1 LYFQGLG
8 ARKVAVDFEGGTLTT
23 DAGGLLL
30 REVDLRQR
38 ILDGFLECFQDTRD
52 QRYVDHGLRQ
62 MIAQRVY
69 GICLG
74 YEDLNDHDQL
84 RYDPLFAALCQC
96 RDPLG
101 EGRRKEADKGKA
113 LANKATVDRMESGG
127 LVADRYKKI
136 ICSDEKV
143 RRFFVSHFQKFY
155 NGGRAPKRIVID
167 VDATHDE
174 VHGKQE
180 GRFFHGFYNCYCYL
194 PLYIFCD
201 DYLLAA
207 TLRPSSIDV
216 SSGTDTEL
224 ELIVE
229 QIRKAW
235 PKTQIIIRGDSGFAR
250 EWLMS
255 WCEARG
261 VDYLF
266 GLGRNSRLRKRISRQ
281 MREAAALHL
290 STGEA
295 ARVLKDFRY
304 RTLKSWSRGRRVI
317 GKAEYTHGAENPRF
331 VVTSL
336 SKEQWPADRLYHQ
349 LYCSRGQMENRVK
362 EQQLYLFA
370 DRTSATVMRSNQM
383 RLWFSA
389 VSYLLMNELRQVG
402 LRRTEL
408 AKAQCDTIRLK
419 LLKVGARVK
428 LSVRRLVVHMP
439 TGYPYQNLFCTALSN
454 IQAAFP

>member
-1 LYFQGLG
+1 M
-8 ARKVAVDFEGGTLTT
+8 ADFEGGTLTS

-30 REVDLRQR
+30 REVDLRQG
-38 ILDGFLECFQDTRD
+38 IIESFVECFHDTRD
-52 QRYVDHGLRQ
+52 QRYVDHQLRQ

-84 RYDPLFAALCQC
+84 RFDPLFAALCQC
-96 RDPLG
+96 KDPSG
-101 EGRRKEADKGKA
+101 ERRRRETDRGKA
-113 LANKATVDRMESGG
+113 LANKATLDRMESGG
-127 LVADRYKKI
+127 LEADRYKKI
-136 ICSDEKV
+136 ICRDEKV
-143 RRFFVSHFQKFY
+143 RRFFVSHFLKHY
-155 NGGRAPKRIVID
+155 NGGRAPQKIIID

-174 VHGKQE
+174 VHGRQE

-207 TLRPSSIDV
+207 TLRPSNIDV
-216 SSGTDTEL
+216 SLGTDAEL
-224 ELIVE
+224 ELIVGE
-229 QIRKAW
+229 IRESW
-235 PKTQIIIRGDSGFAR
+235 PQTQIIIRGDSGFAR

-255 WCEARG
+255 WCESHG

-266 GLGRNSRLRKRISRQ
+266 GLAKNNRLRKRIDRQ
-281 MREAAALHL
+281 MREAATLHFSSGE
-290 STGEA
+290 ST
-295 ARVLKDFRY
+295 RVFKDFRY

-317 GKAEYTHGAENPRF
+317 GKAEYTHGGENPRF
-331 VVTSL
+331 IVTSL
-336 SKEQWPADRLYHQ
+336 NKEQWPATRLYQ
-349 LYCSRGQMENRVK
+349 ELYCARGQMENRIK

-370 DRTSATVMRSNQM
+370 DRTSSTVMRSNQL

-389 VSYLLMNELRQVG
+389 VAYLLMNELRLVG
-402 LRRTEL
+402 LCHTEL

-439 TGYPYQNLFCTALSN
+439 TGYPYQNLFRAALSN
-454 IQAAFP
+454 IQVAFP